1 MEVIISLNSQTLV
14 NFNSLPTIKVHLR
27 LLLVS
32 GLHTQDHLATHH
44 RHSVDLQVLLVKH
57 QLNLNVSHSQ
67 VATTVQVA
75 QELMVDRVM
84 EAKLQEAHIQEG
96 TTNPNTH
103 HQDNTVI
110 IQDTVERSEDIIHMA
125 SDSRVVDQEL

>member
-1 MEVIISLNSQTLV
+1 M
-14 NFNSLPTIKVHLR
+14 
-27 LLLVS
+27 
-32 GLHTQDHLATHH
+32 
-44 RHSVDLQVLLVKH
+44 LLVKH

-84 EAKLQEAHIQEG
+84 EAKLKEVLIQEG
-96 TTNPNTH
+96 TINPNTH